1 MESTGPTAF
10 AVPSTT
16 SPSSSTSDVTLEVV
30 MAQLECMDAH
40 LGTLTNELCQVNT
53 CVSRIAWRQACLG
66 HFAAS
71 PSPFPEALANEDGD
85 GGDVDKDASASSDD
99 EMTTSQGLTLC
110 HSWQKEGVVLGWQ

>member
-1 MESTGPTAF
+1 MGTISVGSVWRSEAQLRPKQLRVETTDPTAF

-40 LGTLTNELCQVNT
+40 LDTLTDKLCQVNT
-53 CVSRIAWRQACLG
+53 RVSRIARRQACLG

-71 PSPFPEALANEDGD
+71 PSLFPEASANEDGD
-85 GGDVDKDASASSDD
+85 DN
-99 EMTTSQGLTLC
+99 
-110 HSWQKEGVVLGWQ
+110 

>member
-1 MESTGPTAF
+1 MGFIDVGSVRRGQAQLRLKQPRMESTGPTAF

-53 CVSRIAWRQACLG
+53 CVSRIA
-66 HFAAS
+66 
-71 PSPFPEALANEDGD
+71 
-85 GGDVDKDASASSDD
+85 
-99 EMTTSQGLTLC
+99 
-110 HSWQKEGVVLGWQ
+110 